1 MEFSAQT
8 DKNFCLKEGVNGEL
22 KLKTDH
28 QYCYQVQLH
37 LIFVNAYDAMS

>member
-1 MEFSAQT
+1 MELSAQT

-28 QYCYQVQLH
+28 QYYYQVQLH